1 MLEREVLV
9 IGNNAL
15 RLEKK
20 GKNRGVKRQRSFTQQ
35 KFH

>member
-9 IGNNAL
+9 IANNVL
-15 RLEKK
+15 RLGKK
-20 GKNRGVKRQRSFTQQ
+20 GKSVVSKEQRSFTQQ